1 MESSEIDMSDCSIC
15 PRMRAANVGGI
26 VQVNKPY
33 LPLASGEFTMQSALA
48 IVGICGIAALV
59 IGVLVG
65 SLPLMTTLVGSA
77 VLSLAYSVDL
87 PFLRWKQNPVAAA
100 ACILAVRYVP
110 CL

>member
-1 MESSEIDMSDCSIC
+1 
-15 PRMRAANVGGI
+15 
-26 VQVNKPY
+26 
-33 LPLASGEFTMQSALA
+33 MQSALA
-48 IVGICGIAALV
+48 IVSICGIAALV

-100 ACILAVRYVP
+100 ACILAVRYFVLP
-110 CL
+110 ALDVVDERDIRMSSVIFMKRASLQVMSLGKMVTSNTA